1 MKLIKEKCGEEFGEE
16 NCGEERAAL
25 LAIENLFP
33 TLTTSRLCSLFA
45 NLAFP
50 ISTSTAHL

>member
-25 LAIENLFP
+25 IASCSCLA
-33 TLTTSRLCSLFA
+33 
-45 NLAFP
+45 
-50 ISTSTAHL
+50 

>member
-25 LAIENLFP
+25 LP
-33 TLTTSRLCSLFA
+33 SVYTW
-45 NLAFP
+45 
-50 ISTSTAHL
+50 